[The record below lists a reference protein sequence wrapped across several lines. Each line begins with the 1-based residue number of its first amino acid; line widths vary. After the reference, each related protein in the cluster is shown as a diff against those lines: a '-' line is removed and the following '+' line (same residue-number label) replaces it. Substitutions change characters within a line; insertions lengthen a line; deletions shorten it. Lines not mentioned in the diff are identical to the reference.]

1 MSGLARRAVALPDRV
16 VSRARWLAIDAEGK
30 LDHRRA
36 RRAAAGGSGV
46 VLLYHRVAETEEDPW
61 GNAVTPKRFD
71 EQLEALAA
79 EMNLCSPAEL
89 VAAADGGSIPDR
101 SVAVV
106 FDDGY
111 ADNLTNAL
119 PIIERRQVPTTL
131 FVATGFIGKEG
142 PYWWDELTDLLLG
155 VGERPGTLDV
165 VLAGRRVVAATGTRE
180 ERRVALLS
188 AVHPALSVLP
198 PAAIDAAL
206 DPIRAWAARGRGEGT
221 VNGSGDNTARP
232 MTAAELQR
240 FAASPLVEL
249 GAHTRDHP
257 RLSALPVAAQREEVR
272 SGREAVSE
280 LAGVTPRY
288 FAFPYGDAS
297 RRSARIVR
305 EAGFERAFGSRRPMA
320 VTTAA
325 PRFETPRIAAVEEDA
340 ESLIRRLDRVLADV
354 G

>member
-1 MSGLARRAVALPDRV
+1 VTELAAR
-16 VSRARWLAIDAEGK
+16 VSRKVRRIAADAEGD
-30 LDHRRA
+30 LQRRRA
-36 RRAAAGGSGV
+36 GRAAGRGRGV
-46 VLLYHRVAETEEDPW
+46 VLLYHRVAETQVDPW
-61 GNAVTPKRFD
+61 GNAVTPERFD
-71 EQLEALAA
+71 QQLEALAA
-79 EMNLCSPAEL
+79 EMRLCSVAEL
-89 VAAADGGSIPDR
+89 SAAAEGGSIPDR

-111 ADNLTNAL
+111 ADNLANAL
-119 PIIERRQVPTTL
+119 PVIERRHVAVTL

-155 VGERPGTLDV
+155 NGERPEALDLF
-165 VLAGRRVVAATGTRE
+165 LAGRHVVAPTATQE
-180 ERRVALLS
+180 ERRVALLTVVQPLLS
-188 AVHPALSVLP
+188 ALP
-198 PAAIDAAL
+198 PAEVEAAL
-206 DPIRAWAARGRGEGT
+206 DPLRAWAVRGMEGGS
-221 VNGSGDNTARP
+221 VNGSGASTARA
-232 MTAAELQR
+232 MTAEELRR

-257 RLSALPVAAQREEVR
+257 RLPSLPTDAQREQVR
-272 SGREAVSE
+272 AGREDVAD

-297 RRSARIVR
+297 RGSARVVR

-325 PRFETPRIAAVEEDA
+325 PRFETPRIAALEEDA
-340 ESLIRRLDRVLADV
+340 ASMIRRLDRAFADV